1 MNKRCRKIRTRAAAI
16 VLGVAAAFA
25 VWSVT
30 VSAPVAQAQN
40 FGQRTILGIVVNDAG
55 KPVVGATVFLKNVK
69 THNVKSFTAQ
79 SGGAFRFAQVGMVD
93 DYEVW
98 AEHGKAKSSV
108 KTVSS
113 FDSRKEMSMELKL
126 K

>member
-1 MNKRCRKIRTRAAAI
+1 VSKQLRKIGTR
-16 VLGVAAAFA
+16 VAALLFSLAATAA
-25 VWSVT
+25 VWNVAL
-30 VSAPVAQAQN
+30 SAPVAEAQN
-40 FGQRTILGIVVNDAG
+40 FGQRTILGITIDDAG

-69 THNVKSFTAQ
+69 THNVKSFTTQ

-98 AEHGKAKSSV
+98 AEHGKAKSAV